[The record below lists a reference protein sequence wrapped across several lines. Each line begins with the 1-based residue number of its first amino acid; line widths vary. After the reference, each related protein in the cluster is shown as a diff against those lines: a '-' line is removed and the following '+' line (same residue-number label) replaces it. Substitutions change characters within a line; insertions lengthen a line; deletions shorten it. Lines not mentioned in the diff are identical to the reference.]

1 MMQNG
6 MRYYYPK
13 KNKNKPNGIWWCEQD
28 ILPLSKKV
36 QEVKNNINNKY
47 NGNNNQKDCK
57 VLS

>member
-1 MMQNG
+1 MILII

-13 KNKNKPNGIWWCEQD
+13 RNKNKPNGIWWCEQD

-47 NGNNNQKDCK
+47 NGNNY
-57 VLS
+57 